1 MRNVTVADQ
10 PGLKGDPAF
19 LNGWRLFVE
28 VSSFAGWLIMPFQAV
43 VMGGLRTDFSTEYSL
58 NRRLADEFQGAA
70 VLFTARQDLNKVRA
84 PFL

>member
-1 MRNVTVADQ
+1 
-10 PGLKGDPAF
+10 
-19 LNGWRLFVE
+19 
-28 VSSFAGWLIMPFQAV
+28 MPFQAV

-84 PFL
+84 PFLEHVRFYDWIGAAKM